1 MRGLPVDIAS
11 SVPTPRTTRAPRRP
25 SDRASETPRNREFVQ
40 GLQRGLSVIR
50 AFGNAPSL
58 TIAEVAARTGLTR
71 AVARRYLLTLQELEC
86 VVSQGNRFSLTPRL
100 LDFGFAYLSTL
111 DIPDLARPFV
121 ERVVETLHESCSV
134 AVLDSVDAVFVL
146 RVQASR
152 LMSMNIRVGSRLPA
166 YAGSMGK
173 VLLAYLPPEQLDAY
187 FARVSF
193 KRFTPKTICDET
205 SLRATMAEVRAKGY
219 AFADEEVEA
228 GVRTVAAPLFNRTG
242 QVVAAINISS
252 HAWRVSMKELKKSY
266 LPVLLDASGQISR
279 ALGYSGQAR

>member
-1 MRGLPVDIAS
+1 MQS
-11 SVPTPRTTRAPRRP
+11 SQTAVPIRP
-25 SDRASETPRNREFVQ
+25 SKPQPPAGATESRRNREFVQ

-50 AFGNAPSL
+50 AFGNSPSL
-58 TIAEVAARTGLTR
+58 TIAEVAGRTGLTR

-86 VVSQGNRFSLTPRL
+86 VVSQGNKFSLTPRL

-111 DIPDLARPFV
+111 DVPDLARPFV
-121 ERVVETLHESCSV
+121 QRVVDTLHESCSV
-134 AVLDSVDAVFVL
+134 AVLDGADAVFVL
-146 RVQASR
+146 RVQANR
-152 LMSMNIRVGSRLPA
+152 LMSMNIRVGTRLPA

-173 VLLAYLPPEQLDAY
+173 VMLANLPPEQLDAY
-187 FARVSF
+187 FAKATF

-205 SLRATMAEVRAKGY
+205 SLRTALAEVRAKGY

-228 GVRTVAAPLFNRTG
+228 GVRTVAAPLYNRTG

-266 LPVLLDASGQISR
+266 LPVLLDAAGQISR
-279 ALGYSGQAR
+279 ALGYSGK

>member
-1 MRGLPVDIAS
+1 MDIAPS
-11 SVPTPRTTRAPRRP
+11 GTTPRATRAPRRP
-25 SDRASETPRNREFVQ
+25 SEAAPETPRNREFVQ

-50 AFGNAPSL
+50 AFGNAPAL

-100 LDFGFAYLSTL
+100 LDLGFAYLSTL
-111 DIPDLARPFV
+111 DIPDLARPYV

-134 AVLDSVDAVFVL
+134 AVLDSVDVVFVL

-173 VLLAYLPPEQLDAY
+173 VLLAHLPPEQLDAY
-187 FARVSF
+187 FARAVF

-205 SLRATMAEVRAKGY
+205 SLRAALAEVKAKGY

-252 HAWRVSMKELKKSY
+252 HAWRVSMKELRKAY
-266 LPVLLDASGQISR
+266 LPVLLDAAGQISR
-279 ALGYSGQAR
+279 ALGYSGPPR